1 MIGDIEETPPPL
13 RLAELPVGAP
23 AVIIEIRGGRQLTR
37 RLLGLGLRL
46 GSTLLVL
53 HHRGSG
59 VVLAQGETRVALG
72 GGVVD
77 KIWVRR
83 LEQAD

>member
-1 MIGDIEETPPPL
+1 MIGDTEEAAPPL
-13 RLAELPVGAP
+13 RLADLPVGAP
-23 AVIIEIRGGRQLTR
+23 ATIVEIRGGRQLTR
-37 RLLGLGLRL
+37 RLLGLGLRV
-46 GSTLLVL
+46 GSTLVVL
-53 HHRGSG
+53 HHRGAG

-83 LEQAD
+83 SGQAD